1 MEKKKKK
8 STFTTSDAEII
19 FKLHE
24 AAADKAQAK
33 LGKNG
38 AIVNTG
44 VGKQKNADK
53 TFQNKDAL
61 YEVAVSLM
69 LEKWQN
75 PEAKDM
81 QTKEGDA
88 EKKEATKVEEE
99 NKKELENGKKI
110 CEEALREYFQ
120 WFAGDDAAK
129 KINDKSI
136 TAYNPDPTDFK
147 KIVDNINNFVVPS
160 FDEKKLEDIRA
171 KKKDLKP
178 IIGYKVGF
186 QLIYEGKE

>member
-1 MEKKKKK
+1 MADEKQK
-8 STFTTSDAEII
+8 SLFTISDAEII

-24 AAADKAQAK
+24 AALAKAQAK

-38 AIVNTG
+38 ALVNTG
-44 VGKQKNADK
+44 IGKQKKPDK

-61 YEVAVSLM
+61 YEVAVSLV

-75 PEAKDM
+75 PENKDM

-88 EKKEATKVEEE
+88 EKKEVSKVDEN
-99 NKKELENGKKI
+99 NKKELSTGKNL
-110 CEEALREYFQ
+110 CVAALKEYFQ

-129 KINDKSI
+129 KIDMKSI
-136 TAYNPDPTDFK
+136 KPYNPDPTDFK
-147 KIVDNINNFVVPS
+147 KIVDDYKDYIVPS